1 MIWSAFVKSARI
13 INVIA
18 MSAEFGIRPSEIIGA
33 EDSFTAFCFD
43 ETCLYIR
50 GKIAEGAPLPPEISG
65 ITGNRSFIKKFG
77 NIKGVEF
84 NDKRRNCSGISH
96 A

>member
-1 MIWSAFVKSARI
+1 MKSERI

-18 MSAEFGIRPSEIIGA
+18 MSVEFGVRPSEIIGA
-33 EDSFTAFCFD
+33 DDSFTAFCFD

-50 GKIAEGAPLPPEISG
+50 GKIADGAPLPPEISG
-65 ITGNRSFIKKFG
+65 ISGNGNFIDKFG
-77 NIKGVEF
+77 NMKGVEF
-84 NDKRRNCSGISH
+84 NDKRRNRSCVSN

>member
-1 MIWSAFVKSARI
+1 MNAFVKSARI

-18 MSAEFGIRPSEIIGA
+18 MSAEFNVRPSEIIGV

-65 ITGNRSFIKKFG
+65 ISGNSNFIDRFG
-77 NIKGVEF
+77 NMKGVEL
-84 NDKRRNCSGISH
+84 NDKRRNCSGVSNT
-96 A
+96 